1 MYRGNMAVRGWCRG
15 PMWSSHFFLGITC
28 ARLRARDYLPRRLHA
43 VSILRRMPQAVRLQ
57 VHASESTLSWPVAGS
72 SKSRRTGIIYTQTPM
87 NQLRF
92 RTRLVLILSLFA
104 IIPALLLTL
113 LWSGTVSTALKFVSG
128 RPAWDSVAASGEK
141 AIAAARRASL
151 TASQRRAID
160 EHERELRS
168 SVEQARRYSFLAA
181 RTVRVIAIAG
191 VLALLVLTGAAS
203 RVAGHLSR
211 QLSRPLDE
219 LVRWTELIGHGES
232 LPPPPE
238 RTVVSSSPRKNGE
251 GGPTIEVT
259 TSRVRGAPE
268 FETLRRSMREMVSEL
283 EHGRRQAVE
292 AERLH
297 AFRESARR
305 VAHEIKNPLTPIRFA
320 LARLRG
326 QAPQSLQDDVDVITM
341 ESERLDRMARS
352 FAEFGKLPEGPPSEV
367 DMGELV
373 RYTARSCV
381 PPGIALDLQI
391 DENLPRVYG
400 NNGALAGALSNVLLN
415 AVDASGQN
423 GRITVKASVAK
434 FGGRDA
440 VRISVTDEGKGI
452 AAETLGTIWEPY
464 VTNKPGGTGLGL
476 AIARQAIWA
485 HDGTV
490 NATSTL
496 GKGTEIQFTIPAN
509 GAGAERT
516 N

>member
-1 MYRGNMAVRGWCRG
+1 
-15 PMWSSHFFLGITC
+15 
-28 ARLRARDYLPRRLHA
+28 
-43 VSILRRMPQAVRLQ
+43 
-57 VHASESTLSWPVAGS
+57 
-72 SKSRRTGIIYTQTPM
+72 M

-104 IIPALLLTL
+104 IVPALLLTL
-113 LWSGTVSTALKFVSG
+113 LWSGTVSTALPLVTG
-128 RPAWDSVAASGEK
+128 RSAWDSVAASGEK
-141 AIAAARRASL
+141 AIAAARQAPL
-151 TASQRRAID
+151 TAAQRRAID
-160 EHERELRS
+160 AHERELRL

-181 RTVRVIAIAG
+181 RTVRVIAVGGI
-191 VLALLVLTGAAS
+191 LALLVLTGVAS

-219 LVRWTELIGHGES
+219 LVRWTELIGHGEP
-232 LPPPPE
+232 LPPKPE
-238 RTVVSSSPRKNGE
+238 PTVVATRKNGA
-251 GGPTIEVT
+251 GGDDATTINVT

-326 QAPQSLQDDVDVITM
+326 HAAPELQEDVTVIAM
-341 ESERLDRMARS
+341 ESDRLDRMARS
-352 FAEFGKLPEGPPSEV
+352 FAEFGRLPEGPAAEI

-373 RYTARSCV
+373 RYAARSCV
-381 PPGIALDLQI
+381 PSTIALDLQI
-391 DENLPRVYG
+391 DENLPRVHG
-400 NNGALAGALSNVLLN
+400 HNGALAGALSNVLLN
-415 AVDASGQN
+415 AVDASGDS
-423 GRITVKASVAK
+423 GRITVRASTATLD
-434 FGGRDA
+434 GHRA
-440 VRISVTDEGKGI
+440 VRISVADNGKGI
-452 AAETLGTIWEPY
+452 ATEKLETIWEPY

-476 AIARQAIWA
+476 AIARQAVWA

-496 GKGTEIQFTIPAN
+496 GKGTEIQLTIPAN
-509 GAGAERT
+509 GVDAAKEM
-516 N
+516 

>member
-1 MYRGNMAVRGWCRG
+1 
-15 PMWSSHFFLGITC
+15 
-28 ARLRARDYLPRRLHA
+28 
-43 VSILRRMPQAVRLQ
+43 
-57 VHASESTLSWPVAGS
+57 
-72 SKSRRTGIIYTQTPM
+72 M

-104 IIPALLLTL
+104 IVPALVLTL
-113 LWSGTVSTALKFVSG
+113 LWSGTVSTVLPFVTG
-128 RPAWDSVAASGEK
+128 RSAWDSVAASGER
-141 AIAAARRASL
+141 AIAAARQAPLS
-151 TASQRRAID
+151 ASQRRAID
-160 EHERELRS
+160 AHEHELRS
-168 SVEQARRYSFLAA
+168 SVEQARRYSFLAE
-181 RTVRVIAIAG
+181 RSVRVIAIAG
-191 VLALLVLTGAAS
+191 LLALLILTGAAS

-219 LVRWTELIGHGES
+219 LVRWTDLIGHGES

-238 RTVVSSSPRKNGE
+238 PTIVSKVAKNGDE
-251 GGPTIEVT
+251 GPMIEVT

-283 EHGRRQAVE
+283 EHGRQQAVE

-297 AFRESARR
+297 AFRETARR

-326 QAPQSLQDDVDVITM
+326 HAPQELQEDVDVIAV
-341 ESERLDRMARS
+341 ESERLDRMAKS
-352 FAEFGKLPEGPPSEV
+352 FAEFGRLPEGPPSEV

-391 DENLPRVYG
+391 DENLPRIHG

-415 AVDASGQN
+415 AVDASPDN
-423 GRITVKASVAK
+423 GRITVSVRPAK
-434 FGGRDA
+434 MGGREA
-440 VRISVTDEGKGI
+440 VRISVADNGKGI
-452 AAETLGTIWEPY
+452 APESLEKIWEPY
-464 VTNKPGGTGLGL
+464 VTYKAGGTGLGL

-496 GKGTEIQFTIPAN
+496 GSGTEIQFTIPAN
-509 GAGAERT
+509 GAGAVRT
-516 N
+516 S

>member
-1 MYRGNMAVRGWCRG
+1 
-15 PMWSSHFFLGITC
+15 
-28 ARLRARDYLPRRLHA
+28 
-43 VSILRRMPQAVRLQ
+43 
-57 VHASESTLSWPVAGS
+57 
-72 SKSRRTGIIYTQTPM
+72 M

-104 IIPALLLTL
+104 IVPALVLTL
-113 LWSGTVSTALKFVSG
+113 LWSGTVSTALPFVTG
-128 RPAWDSVAASGEK
+128 RSAWDSVAASGGK
-141 AIAAARRASL
+141 AIAAARQAPL

-160 EHERELRS
+160 AHERELRT

-232 LPPPPE
+232 LPPPPAP
-238 RTVVSSSPRKNGE
+238 RVVSTPQKNGD
-251 GGPTIEVT
+251 GVGTTEVT
-259 TSRVRGAPE
+259 TSRVKGAPE

-283 EHGRRQAVE
+283 AHGRQQAIE

-297 AFRESARR
+297 AFRETARR

-326 QAPQSLQDDVDVITM
+326 HAPPQLQEDVDVIEI
-341 ESERLDRMARS
+341 ESERLDRMAKS
-352 FAEFGKLPEGPPSEV
+352 FAEFGKLPEGPPAEI
-367 DMGELV
+367 DMSELV

-381 PPGIALDLQI
+381 PPSVALDLEI
-391 DENLPRVYG
+391 DENLPRVHG
-400 NNGALAGALSNVLLN
+400 HNGALAGALSNVLLN
-415 AVDASGQN
+415 AVDASTNG
-423 GRITVKASVAK
+423 GRIRVKASEVSM
-434 FGGRDA
+434 GGRAA
-440 VRISVTDEGKGI
+440 VRISVADTGKGI
-452 AAETLGTIWEPY
+452 APDSLDRIWEPY

-476 AIARQAIWA
+476 SIARQAVWA

-496 GKGTEIQFTIPAN
+496 GKGTEIQLTIPADGGN
-509 GAGAERT
+509 AARKT
-516 N
+516 

>member
-1 MYRGNMAVRGWCRG
+1 
-15 PMWSSHFFLGITC
+15 
-28 ARLRARDYLPRRLHA
+28 
-43 VSILRRMPQAVRLQ
+43 
-57 VHASESTLSWPVAGS
+57 
-72 SKSRRTGIIYTQTPM
+72 M

-104 IIPALLLTL
+104 IVPALLLTL
-113 LWSGTVSTALKFVSG
+113 LWSGTVSTALPLVTG
-128 RPAWDSVAASGEK
+128 RSAWDSVAASGEK
-141 AIAAARRASL
+141 AIAAARQAPL

-160 EHERELRS
+160 AHERELRL

-181 RTVRVIAIAG
+181 RTVRVIAVGGI
-191 VLALLVLTGAAS
+191 LALLVLTGAAS

-219 LVRWTELIGHGES
+219 LVRWTELIGHGEP
-232 LPPPPE
+232 LPPKPE
-238 RTVVSSSPRKNGE
+238 PMVVATRNNGA
-251 GGPTIEVT
+251 GGDDATTINVT

-326 QAPQSLQDDVDVITM
+326 HAAPELQEDVTVIAM
-341 ESERLDRMARS
+341 ESDRLDRMARS
-352 FAEFGKLPEGPPSEV
+352 FAEFGRLPEGPAAEI

-381 PPGIALDLQI
+381 PSTIALDLQI
-391 DENLPRVYG
+391 DENLPRVHG
-400 NNGALAGALSNVLLN
+400 HNGALAGALSNVLLN
-415 AVDASGQN
+415 AVDASGDS
-423 GRITVKASVAK
+423 GRITVRASTATLD
-434 FGGRDA
+434 GHRA
-440 VRISVTDEGKGI
+440 VRISVADNGKGI
-452 AAETLGTIWEPY
+452 ATEKLETIWEPY

-476 AIARQAIWA
+476 AIARQAVWA

-496 GKGTEIQFTIPAN
+496 GKGTEIQLTIPAN
-509 GAGAERT
+509 GVEAAKES
-516 N
+516 

>member
-1 MYRGNMAVRGWCRG
+1 
-15 PMWSSHFFLGITC
+15 
-28 ARLRARDYLPRRLHA
+28 
-43 VSILRRMPQAVRLQ
+43 
-57 VHASESTLSWPVAGS
+57 
-72 SKSRRTGIIYTQTPM
+72 M

-104 IIPALLLTL
+104 IVPALLLTL
-113 LWSGTVSTALKFVSG
+113 LWSGTVSTALPFVTERS
-128 RPAWDSVAASGEK
+128 AWDSVAASGEK
-141 AIAAARRASL
+141 AIAAARQVPL

-160 EHERELRS
+160 AHERELRL

-181 RTVRVIAIAG
+181 RTVRVVAIAG

-219 LVRWTELIGHGES
+219 LVRWTELIGHGEP

-238 RTVVSSSPRKNGE
+238 PTVIPAERKNGD
-251 GGPTIEVT
+251 GGTTIEVT

-326 QAPQSLQDDVDVITM
+326 QAPAELQEDVGVIAV

-352 FAEFGKLPEGPPSEV
+352 FAEFGRLPEGPPAEI

-373 RYTARSCV
+373 RYTARSSV
-381 PPGIALDLQI
+381 PPTIALDLQI
-391 DENLPRVYG
+391 DENLPRVHG
-400 NNGALAGALSNVLLN
+400 HNGALAGALSNVLLN
-415 AVDASGQN
+415 AVDASGEH
-423 GRITVKASVAK
+423 GHITVSARSVSA
-434 FGGRDA
+434 GGRSA
-440 VRISVTDEGKGI
+440 VRISVADNGNGI
-452 AAETLGTIWEPY
+452 APEKLATIWEPY

-476 AIARQAIWA
+476 AIARQAVWA

-496 GKGTEIQFTIPAN
+496 GKGTEIQLTIPADGVN
-509 GAGAERT
+509 AERKS
-516 N
+516 

>member
-1 MYRGNMAVRGWCRG
+1 
-15 PMWSSHFFLGITC
+15 
-28 ARLRARDYLPRRLHA
+28 
-43 VSILRRMPQAVRLQ
+43 
-57 VHASESTLSWPVAGS
+57 
-72 SKSRRTGIIYTQTPM
+72 M

-92 RTRLVLILSLFA
+92 RSRLVLILSLFA
-104 IIPALLLTL
+104 IVPALLLTL
-113 LWSGTVSTALKFVSG
+113 LWSGTVSTALPFVTG
-128 RPAWDSVAASGEK
+128 RSAWDSVAASGEK
-141 AIAAARRASL
+141 AIAAARQAPL

-160 EHERELRS
+160 AHERELRL
-168 SVEQARRYSFLAA
+168 SVEQARRYSFLAT

-219 LVRWTELIGHGES
+219 LVRWTELIGHGEP

-238 RTVVSSSPRKNGE
+238 PNLIPTGRTNGDD
-251 GGPTIEVT
+251 GTTIEVT

-326 QAPQSLQDDVDVITM
+326 HAPKELQEDVSVIEV
-341 ESERLDRMARS
+341 ESDRLDRMARS
-352 FAEFGKLPEGPPSEV
+352 FAEFGRLPEGPPAEI
-367 DMGELV
+367 DMGELI

-381 PPGIALDLQI
+381 PPAIALDLQI
-391 DENLPRVYG
+391 DENLPRVHG
-400 NNGALAGALSNVLLN
+400 HNGALAGALSNVLLN
-415 AVDASGQN
+415 AVDASGEK
-423 GRITVKASVAK
+423 GRITVSARAVSAN
-434 FGGRDA
+434 GQSA
-440 VRISVTDEGKGI
+440 VRVSVEDNGKGI
-452 AAETLGTIWEPY
+452 APEKLETIWEPY

-476 AIARQAIWA
+476 AIARQAVWA

-496 GKGTEIQFTIPAN
+496 GKGTEIQLTIPAD
-509 GAGAERT
+509 GVDAERKS
-516 N
+516 

>member
-1 MYRGNMAVRGWCRG
+1 
-15 PMWSSHFFLGITC
+15 
-28 ARLRARDYLPRRLHA
+28 
-43 VSILRRMPQAVRLQ
+43 
-57 VHASESTLSWPVAGS
+57 
-72 SKSRRTGIIYTQTPM
+72 M

-104 IIPALLLTL
+104 IVPALVLTL
-113 LWSGTVSTALKFVSG
+113 LWSGTVSTALPFVTG
-128 RPAWDSVAASGEK
+128 RSAWDSVAASGEK
-141 AIAAARRASL
+141 AIAAARQAPL
-151 TASQRRAID
+151 TATQRRAID
-160 EHERELRS
+160 AHERELRL
-168 SVEQARRYSFLAA
+168 SVEQARRYSFLAT

-219 LVRWTELIGHGES
+219 LVRWTELIGHGEP
-232 LPPPPE
+232 LPPPPVP
-238 RTVVSSSPRKNGE
+238 TAIPAAPRNGDD
-251 GGPTIEVT
+251 GTTIEVT

-292 AERLH
+292 AERLT

-326 QAPQSLQDDVDVITM
+326 HAPQEFQEDVGVIAV
-341 ESERLDRMARS
+341 ESDRLDRMARS
-352 FAEFGKLPEGPPSEV
+352 FAEFGRLPEGPPAEI
-367 DMGELV
+367 DMGELI

-381 PPGIALDLQI
+381 PPAIALDLQI
-391 DENLPRVYG
+391 DDNLPRVHG
-400 NNGALAGALSNVLLN
+400 HNGALAGALSNVLLN
-415 AVDASGQN
+415 AVDASGES
-423 GRITVKASVAK
+423 GHITVRARSVSAS
-434 FGGRDA
+434 GRPA
-440 VRISVTDEGKGI
+440 VRISVADDGRGI
-452 AAETLGTIWEPY
+452 EPEKLETIWEPY

-476 AIARQAIWA
+476 AIARQAVWA

-496 GKGTEIQFTIPAN
+496 GKGTEIQLTIPADGIN
-509 GAGAERT
+509 AERKS
-516 N
+516 

>member
-1 MYRGNMAVRGWCRG
+1 
-15 PMWSSHFFLGITC
+15 
-28 ARLRARDYLPRRLHA
+28 
-43 VSILRRMPQAVRLQ
+43 
-57 VHASESTLSWPVAGS
+57 
-72 SKSRRTGIIYTQTPM
+72 M

-104 IIPALLLTL
+104 IVPALLLTL
-113 LWSGTVSTALKFVSG
+113 LWSGTVSTALPLVTG
-128 RPAWDSVAASGEK
+128 RSAWDSVAASGEK
-141 AIAAARRASL
+141 AIAAARHAPL
-151 TASQRRAID
+151 TAPQRRAID
-160 EHERELRS
+160 AHERELRL
-168 SVEQARRYSFLAA
+168 SVEQARRYSFLAT

-219 LVRWTELIGHGES
+219 LVRWTELIGHGEP

-238 RTVVSSSPRKNGE
+238 PTVIPPARKNGE
-251 GGPTIEVT
+251 GGTTIEVT

-326 QAPQSLQDDVDVITM
+326 QAPPELQEDVGVIAV

-352 FAEFGKLPEGPPSEV
+352 FAEFGRLPEGPPAEI

-373 RYTARSCV
+373 RYTARSSV
-381 PPGIALDLQI
+381 PPTIALDLQI
-391 DENLPRVYG
+391 DENLPRVHG
-400 NNGALAGALSNVLLN
+400 HNGALAGALSNVLLN
-415 AVDASGQN
+415 AVDASGER
-423 GRITVKASVAK
+423 GRITVSARSVSS
-434 FGGRDA
+434 GGRSA
-440 VRISVTDEGKGI
+440 VRISVADNGKGI
-452 AAETLGTIWEPY
+452 APEKLATIWEPY

-476 AIARQAIWA
+476 AIARQAVWA

-496 GKGTEIQFTIPAN
+496 GKGTEIQLTIPADGVN
-509 GAGAERT
+509 AERKS
-516 N
+516 

>member
-1 MYRGNMAVRGWCRG
+1 
-15 PMWSSHFFLGITC
+15 
-28 ARLRARDYLPRRLHA
+28 
-43 VSILRRMPQAVRLQ
+43 
-57 VHASESTLSWPVAGS
+57 
-72 SKSRRTGIIYTQTPM
+72 M

-104 IIPALLLTL
+104 IVPAFLLTL
-113 LWSGTVSTALKFVSG
+113 LWSETVSTALPFVTG

-141 AIAAARRASL
+141 AIAAARQAPL
-151 TASQRRAID
+151 TLSQRRAID
-160 EHERELRS
+160 AHERELRT
-168 SVEQARRYSFLAA
+168 SVEQARRYSFLAG
-181 RTVRVIAIAG
+181 RTVRIIAIAG
-191 VLALLVLTGAAS
+191 ILALLILTGAAS

-219 LVRWTELIGHGES
+219 LVRWTELIGHGEP

-238 RTVVSSSPRKNGE
+238 PTIVSGGRNGDV
-251 GGPTIEVT
+251 GTTIEVT

-326 QAPQSLQDDVDVITM
+326 QAPQALQEDIDVITM

-352 FAEFGKLPEGPPSEV
+352 FAEFGRLPEGPPSEV

-373 RYTARSCV
+373 RYTARSSV
-381 PPGIALDLQI
+381 PPGIALNLQI

-400 NNGALAGALSNVLLN
+400 HNGALAGALSNVLLN
-415 AVDASGQN
+415 AVDASGNN
-423 GRITVKASVAK
+423 GHIIVKASGVK
-434 FGGRDA
+434 LGGRDA
-440 VRISVTDEGKGI
+440 VRISVADDGKGI
-452 AAETLGTIWEPY
+452 ASENLQTIWEPY

-476 AIARQAIWA
+476 AIARQAVWA

-496 GKGTEIQFTIPAN
+496 GEGTEIQFTIPAN
-509 GAGAERT
+509 GARAERID
-516 N
+516 

>member
-1 MYRGNMAVRGWCRG
+1 
-15 PMWSSHFFLGITC
+15 
-28 ARLRARDYLPRRLHA
+28 
-43 VSILRRMPQAVRLQ
+43 
-57 VHASESTLSWPVAGS
+57 
-72 SKSRRTGIIYTQTPM
+72 M

-104 IIPALLLTL
+104 IVPALLLTL
-113 LWSGTVSTALKFVSG
+113 LWSGTVSTALPLVTG
-128 RPAWDSVAASGEK
+128 RSAWDSVAASGEK
-141 AIAAARRASL
+141 AIAAARQAPL

-160 EHERELRS
+160 AHERELRL

-181 RTVRVIAIAG
+181 RTVRVIAVGGI
-191 VLALLVLTGAAS
+191 LALLVLTGAAS

-219 LVRWTELIGHGES
+219 LVRWTELIGHGEP
-232 LPPPPE
+232 LPPKPE
-238 RTVVSSSPRKNGE
+238 PTVVATRNNGA
-251 GGPTIEVT
+251 GGDDATTINVT

-326 QAPQSLQDDVDVITM
+326 HAAPELQEDVTVIAM
-341 ESERLDRMARS
+341 ESDRLDRMARS
-352 FAEFGKLPEGPPSEV
+352 FAEFGRLPEGPAAEI

-381 PPGIALDLQI
+381 PSTIALDLQI
-391 DENLPRVYG
+391 DENLPRVHG
-400 NNGALAGALSNVLLN
+400 HNGALAGALSNVLLN
-415 AVDASGQN
+415 AVDASGDS
-423 GRITVKASVAK
+423 GRITVRASAATLD
-434 FGGRDA
+434 GHRA
-440 VRISVTDEGKGI
+440 VRISVADNGKGI
-452 AAETLGTIWEPY
+452 ATEKLETIWEPY

-476 AIARQAIWA
+476 AIARQAVWA

-496 GKGTEIQFTIPAN
+496 GKGTEIQLTIPAD
-509 GAGAERT
+509 GVEAAKES
-516 N
+516 

>member
-1 MYRGNMAVRGWCRG
+1 
-15 PMWSSHFFLGITC
+15 
-28 ARLRARDYLPRRLHA
+28 
-43 VSILRRMPQAVRLQ
+43 
-57 VHASESTLSWPVAGS
+57 
-72 SKSRRTGIIYTQTPM
+72 M

-104 IIPALLLTL
+104 IVPALLLTL
-113 LWSGTVSTALKFVSG
+113 LWSGTVSTALPFVTG
-128 RPAWDSVAASGEK
+128 RSAWDSVAASGEK
-141 AIAAARRASL
+141 AIAAARQVPL

-160 EHERELRS
+160 AHERELRL

-219 LVRWTELIGHGES
+219 LVRWTELIGHGEP

-238 RTVVSSSPRKNGE
+238 PTVIPAERKNGD
-251 GGPTIEVT
+251 GGTTIEVT

-326 QAPQSLQDDVDVITM
+326 QAPAELQEDVGVIAV

-352 FAEFGKLPEGPPSEV
+352 FAEFGRLPEGPPAEI
-367 DMGELV
+367 DIGELV
-373 RYTARSCV
+373 RYTARSSV
-381 PPGIALDLQI
+381 PPTIALDLQI
-391 DENLPRVYG
+391 DENLPRVHG
-400 NNGALAGALSNVLLN
+400 HNGALAGALSNVLLN
-415 AVDASGQN
+415 AVDASGEH
-423 GRITVKASVAK
+423 GRITVSARSVSA
-434 FGGRDA
+434 GGRSA
-440 VRISVTDEGKGI
+440 VRISVADNGNGI
-452 AAETLGTIWEPY
+452 APEKLETIWEPY

-476 AIARQAIWA
+476 AIARQAVWA

-496 GKGTEIQFTIPAN
+496 GKGTEIQLTIPADGVN
-509 GAGAERT
+509 AERKS
-516 N
+516 

>member
-1 MYRGNMAVRGWCRG
+1 
-15 PMWSSHFFLGITC
+15 
-28 ARLRARDYLPRRLHA
+28 
-43 VSILRRMPQAVRLQ
+43 
-57 VHASESTLSWPVAGS
+57 
-72 SKSRRTGIIYTQTPM
+72 M

-104 IIPALLLTL
+104 IVPALLLTL
-113 LWSGTVSTALKFVSG
+113 LWSGTVSTALPFVTERS
-128 RPAWDSVAASGEK
+128 AWDSVAASGEK
-141 AIAAARRASL
+141 AIAAAREAPL

-160 EHERELRS
+160 AHERELRL

-191 VLALLVLTGAAS
+191 VLALLVLTGVAS

-219 LVRWTELIGHGES
+219 LVRWTELIGHGEQ

-238 RTVVSSSPRKNGE
+238 PTLVRAAPHNGDD
-251 GGPTIEVT
+251 GTTIEVT

-283 EHGRRQAVE
+283 AHGRRQAIE

-326 QAPQSLQDDVDVITM
+326 HAPAPLQEDVDVIAT
-341 ESERLDRMARS
+341 ESDRLDRMARS
-352 FAEFGKLPEGPPSEV
+352 FAEFGRLPDGPAAEV

-381 PPGIALDLQI
+381 PPNVGLDLQI
-391 DENLPRVYG
+391 DDNLPRVHG
-400 NNGALAGALSNVLLN
+400 HNGALAGALSNVLLN
-415 AVDASGQN
+415 AVDASADG
-423 GRITVKASVAK
+423 GRITVKANQVRMA
-434 FGGRDA
+434 GRDA
-440 VRISVTDEGKGI
+440 VRISVADTGRGI
-452 AAETLGTIWEPY
+452 AAENLEQIWEPY

-476 AIARQAIWA
+476 AIARQAVWA

-496 GKGTEIQFTIPAN
+496 GKGTEIQLTIPAD
-509 GAGAERT
+509 GGSAVMES
-516 N
+516 

>member
-1 MYRGNMAVRGWCRG
+1 
-15 PMWSSHFFLGITC
+15 
-28 ARLRARDYLPRRLHA
+28 
-43 VSILRRMPQAVRLQ
+43 
-57 VHASESTLSWPVAGS
+57 
-72 SKSRRTGIIYTQTPM
+72 M

-104 IIPALLLTL
+104 IVPALVLTL
-113 LWSGTVSTALKFVSG
+113 LWSGTVSTVMPFVTGQS
-128 RPAWDSVAASGEK
+128 AWDSLAVSGER
-141 AIAAARRASL
+141 AIAAARQAPLTPAQKRAVD
-151 TASQRRAID
+151 A
-160 EHERELRS
+160 HERELRI
-168 SVEQARRYSFLAA
+168 SVEQARRYNFLAE

-191 VLALLVLTGAAS
+191 VLALLILTGAAS

-219 LVRWTELIGHGES
+219 LVRWTELIGHGEP

-238 RTVVSSSPRKNGE
+238 RTVVADNRRNG
-251 GGPTIEVT
+251 GDGPTMRVT
-259 TSRVRGAPE
+259 QSRVRGAPE

-326 QAPQSLQDDVDVITM
+326 QAPPALQEDVSVIAM
-341 ESERLDRMARS
+341 ESDRLDRMAKS
-352 FAEFGKLPEGPPSEV
+352 FAEFGRLPEGPAAEI
-367 DMGELV
+367 DIGELV
-373 RYTARSCV
+373 RYTARSSV

-391 DENLPRVYG
+391 EENLPHVFG
-400 NNGALAGALSNVLLN
+400 HNGALAGALSNVLLN
-415 AVDASGQN
+415 AVDASGDR
-423 GRITVKASVAK
+423 GRITVKALTTKLS
-434 FGGRDA
+434 GRDA
-440 VRISVTDEGKGI
+440 VRISVADNGKGI
-452 AAETLGTIWEPY
+452 APQNLETIWEPY

-490 NATSTL
+490 NAASTL
-496 GKGTEIQFTIPAN
+496 GEGTEIQFTIPAN
-509 GAGAERT
+509 GVAAVRT
-516 N
+516 E

>member
-1 MYRGNMAVRGWCRG
+1 
-15 PMWSSHFFLGITC
+15 
-28 ARLRARDYLPRRLHA
+28 
-43 VSILRRMPQAVRLQ
+43 
-57 VHASESTLSWPVAGS
+57 
-72 SKSRRTGIIYTQTPM
+72 M

-104 IIPALLLTL
+104 IVPALVLTL
-113 LWSGTVSTALKFVSG
+113 LWSGTVSSVLPFVTG
-128 RPAWDSVAASGEK
+128 RAAWDSVAASGER
-141 AIAAARRASL
+141 AIAAARQAPL
-151 TASQRRAID
+151 TASQRRAVD
-160 EHERELRS
+160 AHERELRS
-168 SVEQARRYSFLAA
+168 SVEQARRYSFLAE
-181 RTVRVIAIAG
+181 RSVRVIAVAG
-191 VLALLVLTGAAS
+191 LLALLILTGAAS

-219 LVRWTELIGHGES
+219 LVRWTDLIGHGES

-238 RTVVSSSPRKNGE
+238 RTVVSRVASNGDD
-251 GGPTIEVT
+251 GPMIEVT

-283 EHGRRQAVE
+283 EHGRQQAVE
-292 AERLH
+292 AERLQ
-297 AFRESARR
+297 AFRETARR

-326 QAPQSLQDDVDVITM
+326 HAPQELQEDVDVIAV
-341 ESERLDRMARS
+341 ESERLDRMAKS
-352 FAEFGKLPEGPPSEV
+352 FAEFGRLHEGPPSEV

-391 DENLPRVYG
+391 DENLPRIYG

-415 AVDASGQN
+415 AVDASSGK
-423 GRITVKASVAK
+423 GRITVSVLPAK
-434 FGGRDA
+434 MGERDA
-440 VRISVTDEGKGI
+440 VRVSVADNGKGI
-452 AAETLGTIWEPY
+452 APESLERIWEPY
-464 VTNKPGGTGLGL
+464 VTYKPGGTGLGL

-496 GKGTEIQFTIPAN
+496 GNGTEIQFTIPAN
-509 GAGAERT
+509 GAGAVRT
-516 N
+516 S

>member
-1 MYRGNMAVRGWCRG
+1 
-15 PMWSSHFFLGITC
+15 
-28 ARLRARDYLPRRLHA
+28 
-43 VSILRRMPQAVRLQ
+43 
-57 VHASESTLSWPVAGS
+57 
-72 SKSRRTGIIYTQTPM
+72 M

-104 IIPALLLTL
+104 IVPALVLTL
-113 LWSGTVSTALKFVSG
+113 LWSGTVSTVLPFVTG
-128 RPAWDSVAASGEK
+128 RAAWDSVAASGEK
-141 AIAAARRASL
+141 AIAAARQAPL
-151 TASQRRAID
+151 TPAQKRAID
-160 EHERELRS
+160 AHERELRTS
-168 SVEQARRYSFLAA
+168 LEQARRYSFLAE

-191 VLALLVLTGAAS
+191 VVALLILTGAAS

-219 LVRWTELIGHGES
+219 LVRWTDLIGHGEP

-238 RTVVSSSPRKNGE
+238 PRVVSNRRVNGDE
-251 GGPTIEVT
+251 GPMIEVT
-259 TSRVRGAPE
+259 QSRVRGAPE

-283 EHGRRQAVE
+283 EHGRQQAVE

-326 QAPQSLQDDVDVITM
+326 QAPHSLQEDVDVIAV
-341 ESERLDRMARS
+341 ESDRLDRMAKS
-352 FAEFGKLPEGPPSEV
+352 FAEFGRLPEGPPSDV
-367 DMGELV
+367 DIGDLV
-373 RYTARSCV
+373 RYTARSCI
-381 PPGIALDLQI
+381 PPGIALDLKI
-391 DENLPRVYG
+391 DENLPLVHG
-400 NNGALAGALSNVLLN
+400 HNGALAGALSNVLLN
-415 AVDASGQN
+415 AVDASDAGN
-423 GRITVKASVAK
+423 GRITVSARPAK
-434 FGGRDA
+434 LGGRDA
-440 VRISVTDEGKGI
+440 VRISVADNGKGI
-452 AAETLGTIWEPY
+452 AAENLERIWEPY

-496 GKGTEIQFTIPAN
+496 GSGTEIQFTIPAD
-509 GAGAERT
+509 GAGAVRT
-516 N
+516 

>member
-1 MYRGNMAVRGWCRG
+1 
-15 PMWSSHFFLGITC
+15 
-28 ARLRARDYLPRRLHA
+28 
-43 VSILRRMPQAVRLQ
+43 
-57 VHASESTLSWPVAGS
+57 
-72 SKSRRTGIIYTQTPM
+72 M

-104 IIPALLLTL
+104 IVPALLLTL
-113 LWSGTVSTALKFVSG
+113 LWSGTISTVVPFVTGGS
-128 RPAWDSVAASGEK
+128 AWDSVAASGER
-141 AIAAARRASL
+141 AIAAARQAPL

-160 EHERELRS
+160 NHERELRTS
-168 SVEQARRYSFLAA
+168 LEQSRRYSFLAE
-181 RTVRVIAIAG
+181 RSVRVIAIGG
-191 VLALLVLTGAAS
+191 VLALLILTGAAS

-219 LVRWTELIGHGES
+219 LVRWTDLIGHGES

-238 RTVVSSSPRKNGE
+238 PTVVSRVSKNGDD
-251 GGPTIEVT
+251 GPMIEVT

-283 EHGRRQAVE
+283 EHGRQQAVE
-292 AERLH
+292 AERLQ
-297 AFRESARR
+297 AFRETARR

-326 QAPQSLQDDVDVITM
+326 QAPKELQEDVDVIEM
-341 ESERLDRMARS
+341 ESERLDRMAKS
-352 FAEFGKLPEGPPSEV
+352 FAEFGRLPEGPPSEV

-391 DENLPRVYG
+391 DENLPRVNG
-400 NNGALAGALSNVLLN
+400 HNGALAGALSNVLLN
-415 AVDASGQN
+415 AVDASSGH
-423 GRITVKASVAK
+423 GHITVSAKAAK
-434 FGGRDA
+434 MGGRDA
-440 VRISVTDEGKGI
+440 VRISVADDGKGI
-452 AAETLGTIWEPY
+452 AAESLERIWEPY

-496 GKGTEIQFTIPAN
+496 GSGTEIQFTIPAN
-509 GAGAERT
+509 GAGAVRT
-516 N
+516 S

>member
-1 MYRGNMAVRGWCRG
+1 
-15 PMWSSHFFLGITC
+15 
-28 ARLRARDYLPRRLHA
+28 
-43 VSILRRMPQAVRLQ
+43 
-57 VHASESTLSWPVAGS
+57 
-72 SKSRRTGIIYTQTPM
+72 M

-92 RTRLVLILSLFA
+92 RSRLVLILSLFA
-104 IIPALLLTL
+104 IVPALLLTL
-113 LWSGTVSTALKFVSG
+113 LWSGTVSTALPLVTG
-128 RPAWDSVAASGEK
+128 RSAWDSVAASGEK
-141 AIAAARRASL
+141 AIAAARQAPL

-160 EHERELRS
+160 SHERELRL
-168 SVEQARRYSFLAA
+168 SVEQARRYSFLAT

-219 LVRWTELIGHGES
+219 LVRWTELIGHGQP

-238 RTVVSSSPRKNGE
+238 PTTNPAARKNGD
-251 GGPTIEVT
+251 GGTTIEVT

-283 EHGRRQAVE
+283 EQGRRQAVE

-326 QAPQSLQDDVDVITM
+326 QAPQELQEDVGVIAV
-341 ESERLDRMARS
+341 ESDRLDRMARS
-352 FAEFGKLPEGPPSEV
+352 FAEFGRLPEGPPAEI
-367 DMGELV
+367 DMGELI

-381 PPGIALDLQI
+381 PPTIALDLQI
-391 DENLPRVYG
+391 DDNLPRVHG
-400 NNGALAGALSNVLLN
+400 HNGALAGALSNVLLN
-415 AVDASGQN
+415 AVDASGES
-423 GRITVKASVAK
+423 GRITVTARSVSAS
-434 FGGRDA
+434 GRSA
-440 VRISVTDEGKGI
+440 VRISVADDGRGI
-452 AAETLGTIWEPY
+452 APEKLGTIWEPY

-476 AIARQAIWA
+476 AIARQAVWA

-496 GKGTEIQFTIPAN
+496 GKGTEIQLTIPAD
-509 GAGAERT
+509 GVDAERKS
-516 N
+516 

>member
-1 MYRGNMAVRGWCRG
+1 
-15 PMWSSHFFLGITC
+15 
-28 ARLRARDYLPRRLHA
+28 
-43 VSILRRMPQAVRLQ
+43 
-57 VHASESTLSWPVAGS
+57 
-72 SKSRRTGIIYTQTPM
+72 M

-92 RTRLVLILSLFA
+92 RSRLVLILSLFA
-104 IIPALLLTL
+104 IVPALLLTL
-113 LWSGTVSTALKFVSG
+113 LWSGTVSTALPFVTG
-128 RPAWDSVAASGEK
+128 RSAWDSVAASGEK
-141 AIAAARRASL
+141 AIAAARQAPL
-151 TASQRRAID
+151 TPSQRRAID
-160 EHERELRS
+160 AHERELRL
-168 SVEQARRYSFLAA
+168 SVEQARRYSFLAT
-181 RTVRVIAIAG
+181 RTVRVVAIAG

-219 LVRWTELIGHGES
+219 LVRWTELIGHGEP

-238 RTVVSSSPRKNGE
+238 PPINPVPHKNGD
-251 GGPTIEVT
+251 GGTTIEVT

-326 QAPQSLQDDVDVITM
+326 QAPQELQEDVGVIAV
-341 ESERLDRMARS
+341 ESDRLDRMARS
-352 FAEFGKLPEGPPSEV
+352 FAEFGRLPEGPPAEI
-367 DMGELV
+367 DMGELI

-381 PPGIALDLQI
+381 PPTIALDLQI
-391 DENLPRVYG
+391 DDNLPRVHG
-400 NNGALAGALSNVLLN
+400 HNGALAGALSNVLLN
-415 AVDASGQN
+415 AVDASGET
-423 GRITVKASVAK
+423 GHITVSAHSVSAS
-434 FGGRDA
+434 GRSA
-440 VRISVTDEGKGI
+440 VRISVADDGRGI
-452 AAETLGTIWEPY
+452 APEKLETIWEPY

-476 AIARQAIWA
+476 AIARQAVWA

-496 GKGTEIQFTIPAN
+496 GQGTEIQLTIPAD
-509 GAGAERT
+509 GVDAERKF
-516 N
+516 

>member
-1 MYRGNMAVRGWCRG
+1 
-15 PMWSSHFFLGITC
+15 
-28 ARLRARDYLPRRLHA
+28 
-43 VSILRRMPQAVRLQ
+43 
-57 VHASESTLSWPVAGS
+57 
-72 SKSRRTGIIYTQTPM
+72 M

-104 IIPALLLTL
+104 IVPAFLLTL
-113 LWSGTVSTALKFVSG
+113 LWSGTVSTALPFVTG

-141 AIAAARRASL
+141 AIAAARQAPL
-151 TASQRRAID
+151 TLSQRRAID
-160 EHERELRS
+160 AHERELRT
-168 SVEQARRYSFLAA
+168 SVEQARRYSFLAG
-181 RTVRVIAIAG
+181 RTVRIIAIAG
-191 VLALLVLTGAAS
+191 LLALLILTGAAS

-219 LVRWTELIGHGES
+219 LVRWTELIGHGEP
-232 LPPPPE
+232 LPAPPE
-238 RTVVSSSPRKNGE
+238 RIIVSGSRNGDD
-251 GGPTIEVT
+251 GTTIEVT

-326 QAPQSLQDDVDVITM
+326 QAPQALQEDVDVIAM

-352 FAEFGKLPEGPPSEV
+352 FAEFGRLPEGPPSVV

-373 RYTARSCV
+373 RYTARSSV
-381 PPGIALDLQI
+381 PPGIALNLQI
-391 DENLPRVYG
+391 DENLPRVHG
-400 NNGALAGALSNVLLN
+400 HNGALAGALSNVLLN
-415 AVDASGQN
+415 AVDASGNN
-423 GRITVKASVAK
+423 GHITVKVSGVK
-434 FGGRDA
+434 LGGRDA
-440 VRISVTDEGKGI
+440 VRISVADDGKGI
-452 AAETLGTIWEPY
+452 ASENLQTIWEPY

-476 AIARQAIWA
+476 AIARQAVWA

-509 GAGAERT
+509 GARADRID
-516 N
+516 